1 MEKKS
6 YEKRQAEC
14 GLKVCDKVRV
24 IRKAEDYEDGWD
36 NTWAGVYMDDFVG
49 RIGKIV
55 GERPCAG
62 FRVFC
67 EELNVRLWF
76 PYFVL
81 EKVED
86 NETPKQVEPVKQEE
100 KKFTFY
106 SVFTAQCSEEDFF
119 FITAISKEENNES
132 IIFTEENGGTWEFYK
147 KHIVAIKKA

>member
-36 NTWAGVYMDDFVG
+36 NTWVGTHMDDFVG

-62 FRVFC
+62 FLVLC
-67 EELNVRLWF
+67 EELNARHQF

-86 NETPKQVEPVKQEE
+86 NETTK
-100 KKFTFY
+100 T
-106 SVFTAQCSEEDFF
+106 
-119 FITAISKEENNES
+119 N
-132 IIFTEENGGTWEFYK
+132 
-147 KHIVAIKKA
+147 

>member
-1 MEKKS
+1 MKKKS

-24 IRKAEDYEDGWD
+24 LRKAEDYEDGWD
-36 NTWAGVYMDDFVG
+36 NTWAGAYMDGYVG

-62 FRVFC
+62 FLVFC
-67 EELNVRLWF
+67 EELNARHQF

-86 NETPKQVEPVKQEE
+86 NETTK
-100 KKFTFY
+100 T
-106 SVFTAQCSEEDFF
+106 
-119 FITAISKEENNES
+119 N
-132 IIFTEENGGTWEFYK
+132 
-147 KHIVAIKKA
+147 

>member
-36 NTWAGVYMDDFVG
+36 NNWVGAYMDDFVG

-86 NETPKQVEPVKQEE
+86 NETTK
-100 KKFTFY
+100 T
-106 SVFTAQCSEEDFF
+106 
-119 FITAISKEENNES
+119 N
-132 IIFTEENGGTWEFYK
+132 
-147 KHIVAIKKA
+147 

>member
-24 IRKAEDYEDGWD
+24 LRKAEDYEDGWG
-36 NTWAGVYMDDFVG
+36 NTWAGACMDDYVG
-49 RIGKIV
+49 RIRKIV

-62 FRVFC
+62 FLVFL
-67 EELNVRLWF
+67 EEEDDWWYF

-86 NETPKQVEPVKQEE
+86 NETTK
-100 KKFTFY
+100 T
-106 SVFTAQCSEEDFF
+106 
-119 FITAISKEENNES
+119 N
-132 IIFTEENGGTWEFYK
+132 
-147 KHIVAIKKA
+147 